1 MSSGL
6 KGIIACASA
15 LVLIGGAFLA
25 LKLTEPKDGK
35 VDDNSSSSAVV
46 KPENESLT
54 VYERG
59 KADVKSIKIK
69 NSNGEYTVT
78 RLHKAVDDDDN
89 TTFQVDEFKEF
100 KMNDSELNNLAINAQ
115 SLYAVRVIDT
125 EAADLSVYG
134 LDKPVTEVTVTFD
147 GDDPETYDII
157 VGDIVPGNENR
168 YMSLKGTNKVYVIA
182 SNFMDNFGY
191 EPEFYISRDVTEEK
205 NDDIIVKKLTV
216 DRKDLD
222 YDIVLEYDP
231 EAEKRTGGTLATS
244 VMTSPVKAYINAS
257 EATKYTSDLFGLT
270 ASNLLSIDPVEEELE
285 LAGLKNPQC
294 TVTAELSDGT
304 KTVLKIGNNFSSSN
318 TDATGYIAMVEGQR
332 IMWQFAEGS
341 LPWVKMKPEDAMS
354 QMIFGDY
361 IYDVSEISIEASGKT
376 EKFECTG
383 DSEETLDVKYNG
395 KAYDAQR
402 FKSFYQALIKAPAEE
417 IDVTDDDTALG
428 EKLAVVTVKNEFGEE
443 NCIEFYKSK
452 TEERK
457 AVIKKNGEISFKCR
471 LAFAEKALLPN
482 IENIEGDSS
491 FVENW

>member
-6 KGIIACASA
+6 KGIIACAAA
-15 LVLIGGAFLA
+15 LLLIGGAFLA
-25 LKLTEPKDGK
+25 LKLTEPKDGRT
-35 VDDNSSSSAVV
+35 DDSSSSAMI
-46 KPENESLT
+46 KPENESIT

-69 NSNGEYTVT
+69 NSNGNYTVT
-78 RLHKAVDDDDN
+78 RLHKAVDDNDD

-100 KMNDSELNNLAINAQ
+100 KMNDSELKNLAINAQ

-125 EAADLSVYG
+125 DTSDLSTYG
-134 LDKPVTEVTVTFD
+134 LDNPVTEVVVTFD

-168 YMSLKGTNKVYVIA
+168 YMSLRGTNKVYVIA
-182 SNFMDNFGY
+182 SSFMDNFGY

-205 NDDIIVKKLTV
+205 KDDIIVKKLTV
-216 DRKDLD
+216 DRRDLD

-257 EATKYTSDLFGLT
+257 EATKYTSDIFGLT

-285 LAGLKNPQC
+285 LAGLNNPQC

-341 LPWVKMKPEDAMS
+341 LPWINMKPEDAMS

-376 EKFECTG
+376 EKFECKG
-383 DSEETLDVKYNG
+383 DSEETLDVRFNG
-395 KAYDAQR
+395 KAYDAER

-417 IDVTDDDTALG
+417 VDITDDDTALG
-428 EKLAVVTVKNEFGEE
+428 EKLAAVTVKNEFGEE

-457 AVIKKNGEISFKCR
+457 AVIKKNGVISFKCR

-482 IENIEGDSS
+482 ISNIEGDSS